1 MGNLVVRPMT
11 SAEFEAFRSR
21 LVREYAAEHV
31 RAGNWTADEAEARS
45 AEQTA
50 ELLPQGVETP
60 GMLLLM
66 AETAGGEPVGH
77 LWVALERRRGF
88 PGAWIY
94 AIEIAPDQ
102 RGKGYGRALL
112 LAAEQATARRGWE
125 RSASTSS
132 GRTRPPGIS
141 TSRPATRSPPC
152 RCTKSC
158 RSPTERRSPGCDRS
172 STRSPPAAASTAPDR
187 RVRPPTVG

>member
-1 MGNLVVRPMT
+1 MDNLVVRPMT

-77 LWVALERRRGF
+77 LWLALERRRGF

-94 AIEIAPDQ
+94 AIEIAPDR

-112 LAAEQATARRGWE
+112 LAAEQATARRGVGTIGLNVFGPNTAARNLYE
-125 RSASTSS
+125 SA
-132 GRTRPPGIS
+132 GYEI
-141 TSRPATRSPPC
+141 
-152 RCTKSC
+152 
-158 RSPTERRSPGCDRS
+158 
-172 STRSPPAAASTAPDR
+172 ASLQMHKELPQPD
-187 RVRPPTVG
+187 

>member
-1 MGNLVVRPMT
+1 M
-11 SAEFEAFRSR
+11 
-21 LVREYAAEHV
+21 

-112 LAAEQATARRGWE
+112 LAAEQATARRGVGTIGLNVFGPNTAARNLYE
-125 RSASTSS
+125 SA
-132 GRTRPPGIS
+132 GYEI
-141 TSRPATRSPPC
+141 
-152 RCTKSC
+152 
-158 RSPTERRSPGCDRS
+158 
-172 STRSPPAAASTAPDR
+172 ASLQMHKELPQPD
-187 RVRPPTVG
+187 